1 MCLECSGDK
10 YLLDDRGC
18 VEECPYG
25 TYADDLLGWCVK
37 CSCECESCSANKY
50 DCDRCTGAAK
60 LNDDG
65 DCVISSPTMPWAK
78 FNADWKSFNLY
89 YPYAGFDVGYRSNFV
104 DLPDSMPRTCKDK
117 ILDINWQD
125 PDYAEDVTSVQEK
138 LADLLPERE
147 YAKLEEIASLLQST
161 SVNGGYMHSKETR
174 TVPWKVFYAT
184 ADSLFGRVHTLEGLV
199 ESDSVHREA
208 IASIDTLTQAAFD
221 VPNLCEK
228 VFSNPQA
235 ELLFKLGAESHC
247 EFLQE

>member
-1 MCLECSGDK
+1 
-10 YLLDDRGC
+10 
-18 VEECPYG
+18 
-25 TYADDLLGWCVK
+25 
-37 CSCECESCSANKY
+37 
-50 DCDRCTGAAK
+50 
-60 LNDDG
+60 
-65 DCVISSPTMPWAK
+65 
-78 FNADWKSFNLY
+78 
-89 YPYAGFDVGYRSNFV
+89 
-104 DLPDSMPRTCKDK
+104 
-117 ILDINWQD
+117 
-125 PDYAEDVTSVQEK
+125 
-138 LADLLPERE
+138 
-147 YAKLEEIASLLQST
+147 
-161 SVNGGYMHSKETR
+161 MHSKETR